1 VSYSYTVTATD
12 TLATVRDA
20 FVGLIQADAGS
31 PVTASAAGVFTRI
44 RLVAKVPGPDGDGTP
59 ISATVTT
66 AAANTSGALL
76 LLTPTNTGLCCASAA
91 GTLITP
97 TNPAVPGETI
107 NIIATGL
114 GLVCGSAVANAIDFE
129 LNYIGYCSASPDPAL
144 SAIVDGAPYAG
155 PAVNAPIGSVSSLV
169 GGSTAQVIFASLM
182 VGQVG
187 LYQITL
193 ELSPDMT
200 PNLQSQMTI
209 SQGLNTSN
217 IVTIPVAVPTQQ

>member
-1 VSYSYTVTATD
+1 
-12 TLATVRDA
+12 
-20 FVGLIQADAGS
+20 
-31 PVTASAAGVFTRI
+31 VFTRI
-44 RLVAKVPGPDGDGTP
+44 RLVSKIPGPDGDGTP

-66 AAANTSGALL
+66 PATNTAGALL
-76 LLTPTNTGLCCASAA
+76 LLTPTNAGLCCANAA

-97 TNPAVPGETI
+97 ANPAVPGETI

-114 GLVCGSAVANAIDFE
+114 GLVCSSGITNAIDFE
-129 LNYIGYCSASPDPAL
+129 LNYVGFCTDSPDAAL
-144 SAIVDGAPYAG
+144 SAIVDGAPYSG

-200 PNLQSQMTI
+200 PSLQAQMTI
-209 SQGLNTSN
+209 SQGINTSN
-217 IVTIPVAVPTQQ
+217 IVTIPVALPPQQ